1 MDTQHEQKL
10 TTFYAS
16 QQPLTE
22 EELEELEEQREEQCK
37 KIVKKFKKE
46 R

>member
-1 MDTQHEQKL
+1 MDQQHAQKL
-10 TTFYAS
+10 AAFYAS

-22 EELEELEEQREEQCK
+22 EELKELDEAREEEYK

-46 R
+46 K